1 MHVVILIAVFIISAY
16 YALSI
21 PPVGEEFSPRRKK
34 FNKLCQLI
42 LVLIVGV
49 SLCFV
54 FYNKTFAT
62 MPEDYDINTDVYCI
76 VLKTDGHRLLSFV
89 DDSKN
94 LVSHTIFGDEAK
106 ALMESAFGDMTKG
119 SLMSWN
125 EAAAWQGKY
134 SARVYYTEE
143 EYQRKLD
150 GLSPLTI
157 ARNDTE
163 KGTMYYFTIIENGKV
178 YANVG
183 GSVNPYYCVKVDRD
197 VKNMLFPK

>member
-1 MHVVILIAVFIISAY
+1 MQVVILIAVFIFSAFF
-16 YALSI
+16 ALSV
-21 PPVGEEFSPRRKK
+21 PPVGEEFSPGRKK
-34 FNKLCQLI
+34 FNKFCQLI
-42 LVLIVGV
+42 LLLIVVV
-49 SLCFV
+49 SLGFV
-54 FYNKTFAT
+54 FYNSTFAT

-76 VLKTDGHRLLSFV
+76 VLKTDGHRLLSFI
-89 DDSKN
+89 DDSKD

-106 ALMESAFGDMTKG
+106 AVMESAFGDMTKG

-125 EAAAWQGKY
+125 ETGSWQGKY

-163 KGTMYYFTIIENGKV
+163 KGTMYYFTIVENGKV
-178 YANVG
+178 YANIG
-183 GSVNPYYCVKVDRD
+183 GTVHPYYCVKLSRN
-197 VKNMLFPK
+197 VKNMLFP

>member
-1 MHVVILIAVFIISAY
+1 M
-16 YALSI
+16 SI
-21 PPVGEEFSPRRKK
+21 GMDWQCYLCHFRR
-34 FNKLCQLI
+34 
-42 LVLIVGV
+42 
-49 SLCFV
+49 
-54 FYNKTFAT
+54 
-62 MPEDYDINTDVYCI
+62 
-76 VLKTDGHRLLSFV
+76 
-89 DDSKN
+89 N
-94 LVSHTIFGDEAK
+94 LETARSFGDEAK

-183 GSVNPYYCVKVDRD
+183 GTVNPYYCVKVDRD